1 MEKKNEEDY
10 LDSLLDSVSVIKD
23 DNIEQELF
31 DEDTNDLIGKLNN
44 IMQDVGIE
52 NDDDKSKKQSDI
64 NKDVNKDTVNID
76 SSIIDNNID
85 SSKTSVQEDMPSIQP
100 EGEAV
105 QNSQKAGASQEDV
118 QEDKLL
124 NVDDEMKELLGEHL
138 DSNIPE
144 GASQGTELSQAELDR
159 LNKMDAESQDVQA
172 ADGEGTN
179 ESAGNKTS
187 KKASTDK
194 DDLIE
199 PGIDDSSDELDKFMS
214 SLDKSEKKG
223 LAGFFA
229 GLFKGK
235 DKKDNDKVKD
245 KKSKKA
251 KKSSSKKPDKNTS
264 ANTSAEAANDDS
276 SVQQQENDKVLQEL
290 FDENG
295 NLINDD
301 ERKPSIKKE
310 SFFSRL
316 FGKKN
321 NKAALDS
328 SDEAT
333 AAQDSDMSDI
343 DMDMMEDEALKAE
356 KEAAAAKKEQKKKE
370 KEEKAKEKKAKKESK
385 KKEKEAK
392 KKAKPKK
399 EKKPKPA
406 KPAPRPE
413 EMMKVT
419 PAGVIT
425 VIVITVAVCSF
436 IYLGIT
442 MSSYNNNVEEAT
454 TYLTEHNYSKAFDCI
469 EGIKAKNDADDALFR
484 QITTI
489 MYVEKQRMSY
499 ENYKKLGLEYE
510 ALDSLIKGI
519 GKYYAFKA
527 QGEELGVIQDMEQ
540 CKNNIASILEQNY
553 GISESLAETYYEIED
568 VVQYYYIINSY
579 VAQE

>member
-1 MEKKNEEDY
+1 MYILEKKNEEDY

-44 IMQDVGIE
+44 IMHDVGIE
-52 NDDDKSKKQSDI
+52 NDDDKSKKQSDS
-64 NKDVNKDTVNID
+64 K
-76 SSIIDNNID
+76 IDNEENGD
-85 SSKTSVQEDMPSIQP
+85 VE
-100 EGEAV
+100 
-105 QNSQKAGASQEDV
+105 NSQASAQDTQKNDAAQEEV
-118 QEDKLL
+118 SEDKLL

-138 DSNIPE
+138 DSNVPE
-144 GASQGTELSQAELDR
+144 GDSLDSELSQAELDR
-159 LNKMDAESQDVQA
+159 LNKMDAESQDEQA

-179 ESAGNKTS
+179 ENTEGRAS
-187 KKASTDK
+187 KKSSSDK

-199 PGIDDSSDELDKFMS
+199 PEIDDSSDELDKFMN

-235 DKKDNDKVKD
+235 DKKA
-245 KKSKKA
+245 KKA
-251 KKSSSKKPDKNTS
+251 KKAYSKKPDKNTS
-264 ANTSAEAANDDS
+264 VNTSTEDADDDS

-301 ERKPSIKKE
+301 ERKPSIEKE

-321 NKAALDS
+321 KKAASAS
-328 SDEAT
+328 SDEDAD
-333 AAQDSDMSDI
+333 AQDSDMSDI
-343 DMDMMEDEALKAE
+343 DMDMMEDEAIKAK

-406 KPAPRPE
+406 PRPE

-425 VIVITVAVCSF
+425 VIVVTAAVCSF

-442 MSSYNNNVEEAT
+442 ISSYNNNVEEAT

-519 GKYYAFKA
+519 GKYYAFEA

-579 VAQE
+579 VAQD

>member
-1 MEKKNEEDY
+1 MYILEKKNEEDY

-52 NDDDKSKKQSDI
+52 NDDDKSKKQSDS
-64 NKDVNKDTVNID
+64 K
-76 SSIIDNNID
+76 IDNEENSD
-85 SSKTSVQEDMPSIQP
+85 VENSQVSAQKNSLSEQPSGEPVQDTQKNDAAQ
-100 EGEAV
+100 EAV
-105 QNSQKAGASQEDV
+105 S
-118 QEDKLL
+118 EDKLL

-138 DSNIPE
+138 DSNVPE
-144 GASQGTELSQAELDR
+144 GDSQGSELSQAELDR
-159 LNKMDAESQDVQA
+159 LNKMDAESQDEQT
-172 ADGEGTN
+172 ADSEGTN
-179 ESAGNKTS
+179 ENADGKAS
-187 KKASTDK
+187 KKSSSDK

-199 PGIDDSSDELDKFMS
+199 PGIDDSSDELDKFMN

-223 LAGFFA
+223 IAGFFA

-235 DKKDNDKVKD
+235 DKKDDNKAKD

-264 ANTSAEAANDDS
+264 ATTSTEDADDDS

-321 NKAALDS
+321 KKDASGS
-328 SDEAT
+328 SDEDAD
-333 AAQDSDMSDI
+333 AQDSDMSDI
-343 DMDMMEDEALKAE
+343 DMDMMEDEAIKAK

-399 EKKPKPA
+399 EKKPKPT

-425 VIVITVAVCSF
+425 IIVVTAAVCSF

-519 GKYYAFKA
+519 GKYYAFEA

-579 VAQE
+579 VAQD